1 MFSFAMEPKVFQGCW
16 VIRDGFVEANAWVTN
31 IQMAQSSLAGRSTCL
46 RCPECDHL
54 DSGSTGRGEELWA
67 LEATAT
73 GGSGVQVVTLRTT
86 ETGGATC

>member
-1 MFSFAMEPKVFQGCW
+1 MIVSSEKKHKETHQTKEKETSNLVPQLGCKTKELTD
-16 VIRDGFVEANAWVTN
+16 IGRCL
-31 IQMAQSSLAGRSTCL
+31 SSLYL
-46 RCPECDHL
+46 
-54 DSGSTGRGEELWA
+54 EELWA